1 MFAFGVALPTGLLG
15 KVLTNGG
22 RHYLQTGLAES
33 VVFLTVAAFLS
44 YIIKRF
50 NDGQESN

>member
-1 MFAFGVALPTGLLG
+1 MALPTGLFAG
-15 KVLTNGG
+15 VLTNGVQHCG
-22 RHYLQTGLAES
+22 QTGLAES